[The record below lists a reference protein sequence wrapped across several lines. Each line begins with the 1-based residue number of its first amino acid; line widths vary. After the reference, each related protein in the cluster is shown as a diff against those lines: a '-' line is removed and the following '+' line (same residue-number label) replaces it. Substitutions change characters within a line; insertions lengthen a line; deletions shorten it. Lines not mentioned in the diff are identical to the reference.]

1 MGGFA
6 WFFFSYMTHNTLL
19 AFLCLYLTGQWSFL
33 LKNHTFLGKLILLYG
48 YFIIIFIEFLSF
60 FRLWSPSTRYKWWTQ
75 LLYNLLS
82 PWHSFE
88 RHSYWCNGQ
97 LIQCKGDTLSIFF
110 IFFIINYFQGQQSS
124 EQKKGYILIFQG
136 NIHKKL

>member
-97 LIQCKGDTLSIFF
+97 LIQCKGGTLSSFVIFF
-110 IFFIINYFQGQQSS
+110 YYKLLPRAAKLRAEKGIYPYFSGKYS
-124 EQKKGYILIFQG
+124 
-136 NIHKKL
+136 